1 MTDNETHLQQPT
13 GNRAKRR
20 WWLYVLFG
28 PPLAL
33 LIAIVTLVVFLRTDH
48 GLQRV
53 ESLLNSTLTDV
64 GGQRIVLSGLHGRFP
79 FDLRLDGLRLSDA
92 DGIWLEI
99 DALVLR
105 WSGRDLL
112 SARLRVTELSARRLE
127 LSRPPL
133 AEAKD
138 PKPREPFQGVDLP
151 ETFPQV
157 AVERLTVKK
166 IVLNES
172 LVGERTVLR
181 LDADANAGRQGLD
194 ANLRLE
200 NQQGLVDGP
209 AGLLTLRVG
218 YTPAQDILNLAARF
232 EDPQGNLAPLLGLP
246 EATPL
251 HLLLAGDGPASAWSG
266 ELAAQAGDL
275 VMVDSDLTLE
285 LQEKS
290 TLHWTG
296 QVLVAPDLLPEPVP
310 AYLPQTRFEVFLSL
324 PEPNLLRLE
333 RIHLENPRLRAHLL
347 ADLDLGKA
355 EVLGGRLVVEVA
367 DTTPLNALLGMD
379 LGPSIQVNA
388 EASGPLTGP
397 NIQLALA
404 LQKITVEPARIGTLE
419 LNANTRFEPGA
430 DLVIGVT
437 GSVQAQGLEVPGIG
451 LPDALA
457 KSLDLGFD
465 LAFNQAGSLLALHSL
480 NLRGHGLE
488 ALAEAELGLDQM
500 RLAGTVRLMPMD
512 IHPWL
517 TAHDLD
523 YQGAV
528 SMDIA
533 TKGTLQPLDLA
544 VNVQASVESLDALPD
559 PLSTILGQTVALNAA
574 ILISPTIE
582 DSEVP
587 GLDQNM
593 GLIQAKNVSLRAEA
607 LQVDANAQFCPE
619 TKLLDASAR
628 LELPDLGRAAP
639 TADFDLAGS
648 LLLEARAQGQ
658 VDNNLALEAVLSSDD
673 LAVAGLDPFPLHV
686 ALQADSLADAPAGN
700 ISISTSPM
708 NTPLAARTGFALTE
722 EAFHVS
728 EFLLSLP
735 QGRLSGHGHV
745 DLDSRMV
752 TAQVQGRVAD
762 IAPLARL
769 AGQDMHGALDIQTRV
784 APDAPLSPS
793 TPGSPGSL
801 GADKLNAFLRLD
813 LTQFKADF
821 GGLHS
826 LSVKAEA
833 HDLLAD
839 PGFDASIALQGF
851 HSGQTRVNTFT
862 ARAEGT
868 PRKLAVTASTQGHAL
883 HPFNLDVRAAFE
895 DNAPAR
901 RVRIQDIAGVWADQR
916 LSLPEAVIIT
926 IAENDLAVS
935 PLLLEFGQA
944 MIHGQ
949 AKLAKHEADLRL
961 GVEKLPLD
969 LFTEAAQGTL
979 TAGIALSGPKSA
991 LAGHISILGQDLS
1004 PRIPQVNDSL
1014 AVDLHAEAELHAQGL
1029 TFEAVLRRNSDETPL
1044 LQAGGRTALRLAL
1057 EPAGVELPEDA
1068 PISAFAKGELDLL
1081 WLGEMLLPETQ
1092 HLTGALNLDL
1102 ALAGTLAE
1110 PKTSGQ
1116 AKILDAS
1123 YQHLQQGVLL
1133 RNIDALA
1140 TLEQNQIRLHDLT
1153 ATDIDQGKLRVQ
1165 GQTEL
1170 VPDKNFPFHF
1180 TIQAADLNI
1189 LDSPLVTAKL
1199 ADVSLDVSGSATAQE
1214 IKGHLAFDRVEVF
1227 VRDLGGPQVAELH
1240 VIEIHDSSDDSSDD
1254 SSGDPAM
1261 LGEPRPRSAPPA
1273 ITMDVDV
1280 RFPARVF
1287 VRGRGLDSEWGGG
1300 LHVSGNAERPALRG
1314 EIKPIRGRLD
1324 MLGKRFTLSKESVI
1338 QFVGDYPPA
1347 PYVNIQAEQQG
1358 RDHTFFLIISGIPP
1372 DIEIRPEAE
1381 PPLPEDEVLSQMLFG
1396 RSMSNITPVQAAKLA
1411 LAVRELAGHGAGPD
1425 IMGVARDILLLDDL
1439 DIVSHEGGEMG
1450 LRAGKYVNERV
1461 YMRLESDLKTGEE
1474 QVSADVEL
1482 TPRINLES
1490 RIGPKGGGL
1499 GLFWR
1504 HDY

>member
-1 MTDNETHLQQPT
+1 MTDNETHPQQPT
-13 GNRAKRR
+13 GKRAKRR
-20 WWLYVLFG
+20 WWLYLLVG

-33 LIAIVTLVVFLRTDH
+33 LVAIVALVVFLRTDH

-53 ESLLNSTLTDV
+53 ESLLNSTLSDV

-92 DGIWLEI
+92 DGNWLEI

-127 LSRPPL
+127 LIRPPL

-138 PKPREPFQGVDLP
+138 PKPGEPFQGVDLP

-157 AVERLTVKK
+157 AVERLAVEK
-166 IVLNES
+166 IVLTES
-172 LVGERTVLR
+172 LAGQRTVLR
-181 LDADANAGRQGLD
+181 LDADANAGRHGLD

-200 NQQGLVDGP
+200 TLKGPVEGP

-218 YTPAQDILNLAARF
+218 YTPSQDILNLAARF

-251 HLLLAGDGPASAWSG
+251 HLLLAGDGPAGAWSG
-266 ELAAQAGDL
+266 ELAAQVGDL
-275 VMVDSDLTLE
+275 VTVDSYLTLE

-296 QVLVAPDLLPEPVP
+296 QVLVAPDLMPEPVP
-310 AYLPQTRFEVFLSL
+310 AYLPQTKFEVFLSL

-347 ADLDLGKA
+347 ADLDLDKA

-367 DTTPLNALLGMD
+367 DTTPLNALLDMD
-379 LGPSIQVNA
+379 LGPSIQLNA
-388 EASGPLTGP
+388 EASGPLAGP
-397 NIQLALA
+397 DIRLALA
-404 LQKITVEPARIGTLE
+404 LQKITAGPARIGPLE
-419 LNANTRFEPGA
+419 LNADTRFERGA

-437 GSVQAQGLEVPGIG
+437 GSVQAQGLEMPDIG
-451 LPDALA
+451 LPEALA
-457 KSLDLGFD
+457 ESLNLGFD
-465 LAFNQAGSLLALHSL
+465 LAFHQTGSLLALHSL
-480 NLRGHGLE
+480 HLRGHDLE
-488 ALAEAELGLDQM
+488 ALAEAELDLGQM
-500 RLAGTVRLMPMD
+500 RLAGKVRLMPMD

-544 VNVQASVESLDALPD
+544 VDVQAALEAQNALPD
-559 PLSTILGQTVALNAA
+559 PLPAILGETVALNAT
-574 ILISPTIE
+574 ILLSSPAE
-582 DSEVP
+582 DSQVP
-587 GLDQNM
+587 GQDPSL
-593 GLIQAKNVSLRAEA
+593 GPSLPLIQARNVSLRAEA
-607 LQVDANAQFCPE
+607 LQVDAKAQFCPE
-619 TKLLDASAR
+619 TKLLDAFAR

-639 TADFDLAGS
+639 ALDFDLAGS
-648 LLLEARAQGQ
+648 LFLEARAQGQ

-686 ALQADSLADAPAGN
+686 ALHADSLADAPAGN

-722 EAFHVS
+722 EVFHVS

-735 QGRLSGHGHV
+735 QGRLTGHGHV

-752 TAQVQGRVAD
+752 TAQVQGHVAD

-769 AGQDMHGALDIQTRV
+769 AGQDMHGTLDIQARV
-784 APDAPLSPS
+784 SPDSPRS
-793 TPGSPGSL
+793 SGSPG
-801 GADKLNAFLRLD
+801 ADRLNAFLHLD
-813 LTQFKADF
+813 LTRFKADF
-821 GGLHS
+821 GDLHS
-826 LSVKAEA
+826 LSVKVEA
-833 HDLLAD
+833 RDLPAD
-839 PGFDASIALQGF
+839 PGLDADIALQGF

-862 ARAEGT
+862 AKAQGT

-901 RVRIQDIAGVWADQR
+901 IVRVQDIAGVWAGQR

-926 IAENDLAVS
+926 TAENDLAVS
-935 PLLLEFGQA
+935 PLLMEFGQA
-944 MIHGQ
+944 LIRGQ

-991 LAGHISILGQDLS
+991 LAGHITILGQDLS
-1004 PRIPQVNDSL
+1004 PRIPQVDDSM

-1029 TFEAVLRRNSDETPL
+1029 TFEAALRRNGDQAPL
-1044 LQAGGRTALRLAL
+1044 LQAGGRTALRVAL

-1068 PISAFAKGELDLL
+1068 PVSAFAKGELDLL

-1092 HLTGALNLDL
+1092 YLAGALNLDL
-1102 ALAGTLAE
+1102 TLAGTLAE
-1110 PKTSGQ
+1110 PKPSGR
-1116 AKILDAS
+1116 AEILDAS

-1140 TLEQNQIRLHDLT
+1140 TLEQDQVRLHELT

-1165 GQTEL
+1165 GQAEL

-1189 LDSPLVTAKL
+1189 LDSPLATARL

-1240 VIEIHDSSDDSSDD
+1240 VIEIHDSDA
-1254 SSGDPAM
+1254 PAV
-1261 LGEPRPRSAPPA
+1261 LGEPIPRSAPPA
-1273 ITMDVDV
+1273 VTLDVDV

-1300 LHVSGNAERPALRG
+1300 LHVSGNAARPALRG

-1324 MLGKRFTLSKESVI
+1324 MLGKRFTLSRESVI

-1347 PYVNIQAEQQG
+1347 PFVNIQAEQQG
-1358 RDHTFFLIISGIPP
+1358 KEHMFFLIISGIPP

-1381 PPLPEDEVLSQMLFG
+1381 PPLPEDEVLSQMLFS

-1425 IMGVARDILLLDDL
+1425 IMGAARDILLLDDL
-1439 DIVSHEGGEMG
+1439 DIVSQEGGEMG